1 MDQSLKLLP
10 PHLHTSIAH
19 LKLLASSQGAA
30 PPLLKEEIRN
40 RVEGLEAK
48 VPGRPVDV
56 VDLPNSDVVGAVGVV
71 VGSV

>member
-30 PPLLKEEIRN
+30 PPLLKEGDKKSL
-40 RVEGLEAK
+40 VLKAY